1 MGMLNEIRR
10 RGRHI
15 VGPFLGVCLLLY
27 FVYHAVQ
34 GERGLIAWARVSKD
48 IESSQAALLVSRAE
62 QQGLEARVLLL
73 RPDSLDRD
81 MLDEQSRRMLNVVR
95 PGEKV
100 VLLPPDPLN

>member
-34 GERGLIAWARVSKD
+34 GERGLMAWARVSKD
-48 IESSQAALLVSRAE
+48 LESTQAALLASRAE
-62 QQGLEARVLLL
+62 QHRLEAQVRLL

-81 MLDEQSRRMLNVVR
+81 MLDEQARRMLNVVG

-100 VLLPPDPLN
+100 VVLPADPLD

>member
-1 MGMLNEIRR
+1 MGMLHEIRH

-15 VGPFLGVCLLLY
+15 VGPFFGVCLLVY

-48 IESSQAALLVSRAE
+48 IESTQAALLASRAQE
-62 QQGLEARVLLL
+62 HGLEARVRLL

-81 MLDEQSRRMLNVVR
+81 MLDEQARRMLNVIR

-100 VLLPPDPLN
+100 ILLPSDPLD